1 MLSLE
6 DSETVRIG
14 EATAVRDA
22 EDGFGTKEGMAP
34 GADGAVGGTDADE
47 MLKEEETG
55 DDELATADLHSRMN
69 LHALA
74 ADADADG
81 DGERGEANPER
92 TAVLKLVLTLGL
104 YPNFAVPDPHNA
116 NRPLNEHQFVT
127 RHRDGLGLLASCSLS
142 HAAVEAQYA
151 QVCSTI
157 LFAKISIYI

>member
-1 MLSLE
+1 MRRSSRKVLSLE

-55 DDELATADLHSRMN
+55 DDELATADLHSRMD
-69 LHALA
+69 LRALA

-81 DGERGEANPER
+81 NGADGEKGEANPER

-104 YPNFAVPDPHNA
+104 YPNIAVPDPHNG
-116 NRPLNEHQFVT
+116 NRPLNEHQFVVSRKFIMFFSPNT
-127 RHRDGLGLLASCSLS
+127 QHPPRHTLA
-142 HAAVEAQYA
+142 
-151 QVCSTI
+151 
-157 LFAKISIYI
+157 